1 MYPCE
6 DQIPH
11 YRGMKKNR
19 TNNPRNSAPSRVSGR
34 MINTCH
40 CTEQKEAPAFAASW
54 SAWVA
59 ALHLQRCS
67 MGTPSRA
74 KSICLQRIVQPVSL
88 RRIENAEGLSTPPS
102 ATDPTWFPAL
112 WTRNSMTHWFFSEL
126 KPCVNGGI
134 YIHESNLG
142 FTRVIVSRDWHV

>member
-1 MYPCE
+1 
-6 DQIPH
+6 
-11 YRGMKKNR
+11 
-19 TNNPRNSAPSRVSGR
+19 

-54 SAWVA
+54 SSWVA

-74 KSICLQRIVQPVSL
+74 KSICLQRMIQLVSL
-88 RRIENAEGLSTPPS
+88 RRTEDTSTLLPS

-126 KPCVNGGI
+126 KPCMNGGMYARKRQRRVHVCDRQSTGTCERI
-134 YIHESNLG
+134 AYFNVSNFSYL
-142 FTRVIVSRDWHV
+142 R